1 MMIDYC
7 NAMQWICC
15 EESRRKKMM
24 IDYYCNAMQW
34 IGGGDRRQQPKPS
47 HWCACTHWT
56 DPKHLLI
63 THINILLTER

>member
-15 EESRRKKMM
+15 EESRWKKMM

-34 IGGGDRRQQPKPS
+34 IGGGDRRQQPSLHTGARIHTGPIRNT
-47 HWCACTHWT
+47 C
-56 DPKHLLI
+56 
-63 THINILLTER
+63 